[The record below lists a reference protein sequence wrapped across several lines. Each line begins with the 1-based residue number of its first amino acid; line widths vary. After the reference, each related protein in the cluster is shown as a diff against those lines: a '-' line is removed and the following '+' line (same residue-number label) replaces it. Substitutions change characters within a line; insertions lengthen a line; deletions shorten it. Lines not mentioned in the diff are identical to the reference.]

1 LATPLYVTAIFHAKP
16 ERVNDLIAVLSELA
30 PPSRAEPGCIEYYF
44 YQDTE
49 TPTTIF
55 AIETWENTEA
65 LTAHAASPHFQA
77 AAAQLGDLLTE
88 PLAIHKT
95 RRII

>member
-1 LATPLYVTAIFHAKP
+1 MTDHLYVTAIFQAKP
-16 ERVNDLIAVLSELA
+16 DRLNDLITVLSELA

-49 TPTTIF
+49 SSTTIF
-55 AIETWENTEA
+55 AIETWESADA
-65 LTAHAASPHFQA
+65 LSSHAASAHFQT
-77 AAAQLGDLLTE
+77 AAAQFGDLLTA

>member
-1 LATPLYVTAIFHAKP
+1 MATPLFVTAIFHAKP
-16 ERVNDLIAVLSELA
+16 ERLNDLITVLSELA

-49 TPTTIF
+49 APTTIF
-55 AIETWENTEA
+55 AIETWESAAA
-65 LTAHAASPHFQA
+65 LAAHAASPHFQA
-77 AAAQLGDLLTE
+77 AAAQLSDLLTA